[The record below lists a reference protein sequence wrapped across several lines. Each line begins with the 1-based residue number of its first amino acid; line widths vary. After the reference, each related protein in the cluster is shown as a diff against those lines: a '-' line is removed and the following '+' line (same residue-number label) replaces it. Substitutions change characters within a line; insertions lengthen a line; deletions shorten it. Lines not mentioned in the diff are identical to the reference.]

1 MSNFVDALIAEGAA
15 AEHSSELELFGRFVG
30 EWQVDNRSLIEST
43 AEWVESRFRWVF
55 AWVLDGRGVQD
66 VIVGANG
73 RASGTTLRVFDPA
86 LNAWRVYWFGVAG
99 GDYCD
104 LRAVADGP
112 DAILL
117 DGVQTDGRR
126 IRWQFSGITADSFAW
141 DGRVSND
148 GGVSW
153 WDEQHMDAR
162 RVR

>member
-1 MSNFVDALIAEGAA
+1 MSEFVDGLIAEGPA
-15 AEHSSELELFGRFVG
+15 AEHAGELALFGRFVG

-55 AWVLDGRGVQD
+55 AWILDGRGVQD
-66 VIVGANG
+66 VIVGAHG
-73 RASGTTLRVFDPA
+73 RASGTTLRIFDPA
-86 LNAWRVYWFGVAG
+86 LDAWRVYWFGVAG

-112 DAILL
+112 DGILL

-126 IRWQFSGITADSFAW
+126 IRWQFSGITADSFVW
-141 DGRVSND
+141 EGRVSND
-148 GGVSW
+148 GGASW
-153 WDEQHMDAR
+153 WLEQHMDAR